1 MKNLKMLIPIIFPV
15 ILILLLGIGAIL
27 LPDHT
32 FSTSEMRY
40 LKRFPS
46 CSVEELFS
54 GDYGQKLENY
64 ASDQFPLRDA
74 WIKAADQLM
83 LTFQPNCSK

>member
-1 MKNLKMLIPIIFPV
+1 MKNLKTLIPILFPV

-40 LKRFPS
+40 LKQFPS
-46 CSVEELFS
+46 CSLEDLFS
-54 GDYGQKLENY
+54 GDYGQELENY
-64 ASDQFPLRDA
+64 ASDQFPLRDI
-74 WIKAADQLM
+74 WIKVADQWM
-83 LTFQPNCSK
+83 LTFQ